1 MFNLGVF
8 LMKKTLIALAVLAA
22 SGASF
27 AQVSITG
34 SYAYGYEASSTAA
47 TGDKSGL
54 GIDTTYVAFAASEDL
69 GGGMKAS
76 ALMALDGFGRGTA
89 TGGDSNLTLSG
100 GFGSLSLDN
109 GKGSE
114 YLSGDYVGMDEKVF
128 SAKTVSDSVTYKTP
142 SFSGFT
148 VSLSHAESDASG
160 AVGLGVGAAGTYTG
174 QRSNTISLS
183 YAAGPLSVNAGLRS
197 YDQQGDK
204 SLARAKASYDLG
216 VAKIG
221 GGIVQKN
228 LATGT
233 RTDSLIGAIVPF
245 GNLTLVADIA
255 NRKLSDTGADSTV
268 SGYGLSASY
277 ALSKRTGVSLTYANW
292 DVAGAATRSTKT
304 SLLLAHS
311 F

>member
-1 MFNLGVF
+1 
-8 LMKKTLIALAVLAA
+8 MKKTLIALAVLAA

-27 AQVSITG
+27 AQVTITG
-34 SYAYGYEASSTAA
+34 SYAAGYEATSSSAK
-47 TGDKSGL
+47 GDASGL
-54 GIDTTYVAFAASEDL
+54 GVDTSYVAFSASEDL

-76 ALMALDGFGRGTA
+76 ALMALDGFTRGTA

-109 GKGSE
+109 GKGSD

-148 VSLSHAESDASG
+148 VGLTHAESDAAG

-174 QRSNTISLS
+174 QRANTISLS
-183 YAAGPLSVNAGLRS
+183 YSAGPLSANVGLRS

-204 SLARAKASYDLG
+204 SLVRAKASYDLG

-221 GGIVQKN
+221 GGVVQKN
-228 LATGT
+228 LAVGT
-233 RTDSLIGAIVPF
+233 RTDALIGAIVPF
-245 GNLTLVADIA
+245 GNLTLVADFA
-255 NRKLSDTGADSTV
+255 NRKLADTAADSTV
-268 SGYGLSASY
+268 TGYGLSAAY
-277 ALSKRTGVSLTYANW
+277 ALSKRTGVSVTYANW
-292 DVAGAATRSTKT
+292 EVAGAAARSTKT
-304 SLLLAHS
+304 SFLVAHS

>member
-1 MFNLGVF
+1 
-8 LMKKTLIALAVLAA
+8 MKKTLIALAVLAA

-27 AQVSITG
+27 AQVTITG
-34 SYAYGYEASSTAA
+34 SYAYGYESTTSAA
-47 TGDKSGL
+47 AGDKSGL

-69 GGGMKAS
+69 GGGLKAS

-148 VSLSHAESDASG
+148 VSLTHAESDATG
-160 AVGLGVGAAGTYTG
+160 AVGLGAGAAGTYTG
-174 QRSNTISLS
+174 QRANTIGLS
-183 YAAGPLSVNAGLRS
+183 YAAGPLSVNVGVRS

-204 SLARAKASYDLG
+204 SLARAKASYDFG
-216 VAKIG
+216 VAKLG
-221 GGIVQKN
+221 GGVVQKN
-228 LATGT
+228 LSVGT
-233 RTDSLIGAIVPF
+233 RTDSLIGVIVPF
-245 GNLTLVADIA
+245 GNLTFVADA
-255 NRKLSDTGADSTV
+255 ASRKIDGTTADSTV
-268 SGYGLSASY
+268 NGYGLSAAY
-277 ALSKRTGVSLTYANW
+277 ALSKRTGVSLTYSNW
-292 DVAGAATRSTKT
+292 EVAAAASRSSKT